1 MATAAAAEARYLLEL
16 VQGVSG
22 ATFLK
27 TVTGWVASSN
37 PCDWD
42 GITCTDGEVTEIDLA
57 DKGLE
62 GTLPNDIGKIQSLS
76 SITLVG
82 NGYKGP
88 VPASWA
94 ALPLLKTLDLQKN
107 SLDGTLPVLASKS
120 VEFYLL
126 GHNNFTGTL
135 SDQFGANAQNMLMF
149 DVGYN
154 QLTGTIPRLENM
166 FPALETLDLSNNMI
180 AGTCFVVKNSSMMY
194 RAVFILTLSLLI
206 RHASK
211 KYLSTHYPQ
220 THLSF
225 Q

>member
-1 MATAAAAEARYLLEL
+1 MATAAASAEARYLLEL

-22 ATFLK
+22 ENFLK

-42 GITCTDGEVTEIDLA
+42 GITCTAGEVTEIDLS

-62 GTLPNDIGKIQSLS
+62 GTLPNDIGKIESLS
-76 SITLVG
+76 SITLVA
-82 NGYKGP
+82 NRYTGP

-94 ALPLLKTLDLQKN
+94 ALPLLKTLDLAKN
-107 SLDGTLPVLASKS
+107 SLDGTLPVLASAT

-135 SDQFGANAQNMLMF
+135 PDQFGGNAASMFMF

-154 QLTGTIPRLENM
+154 QLTGTIPSLENM
-166 FPALETLDLSNNMI
+166 FPVLETLDLSNNMI
-180 AGTCFVVKNSSMMY
+180 AGTCF
-194 RAVFILTLSLLI
+194 IG
-206 RHASK
+206 K
-211 KYLSTHYPQ
+211 KFLKDVSR
-220 THLSF
+220 F
-225 Q
+225 F